1 MGAKDKYHDI
11 VRLALERDGWI
22 ITDDPL
28 RIEVGDRAIK
38 IDLGA
43 ERFIGAERGEEKI
56 AVEIKSFIGVSQL
69 YDFYTALGQFNFYDV
84 ALEKTEPNRSL
95 FLAVPEATYKTFF
108 RESITV
114 EVIQR
119 YGVRLIVYD
128 VIEQKITV
136 WKR

>member
-11 VRLALERDGWI
+11 VKAALVHDGWT

-28 RIEVGDRAIK
+28 RIEVGDRTIK

-43 ERFIGAERGEEKI
+43 KRLIGAARGDETI

-69 YDFYTALGQFNFYDV
+69 YDFYMALGQFSYYKV
-84 ALEKTEPNRSL
+84 ALEKTEPARIL
-95 FLAVPEATYKTFF
+95 FLAVPEATYNTFF
-108 RESITV
+108 HEPFTL
-114 EVIQR
+114 EVLHR
-119 YGVRLIVYD
+119 YSVRLLVYD
-128 VIEQKITV
+128 VISQTIIK